1 MLRLIFAFLL
11 VPIIS
16 VHAGLVSHWGFEA
29 IGPGDTIADSQDSFN
44 GTISGNA
51 SLSPEGVQGN
61 AISFDGDSYVTIDEG
76 IFDSIQGYP
85 FSISCWV
92 RISSQPSGT
101 YAAVWLGNNNAS
113 NQYYQVGPRNSFAV
127 AAARNEPE
135 CDFYEG
141 LLESSE
147 SIDNDMWHHIAAV
160 YTASN
165 GRKLYVDGN
174 EAANGDFDCPF
185 ISQLNKVTLGCNAR
199 SSGNTDYMT
208 GLLDEVRIFN
218 HALTDIEIKEYY
230 MSDLALGY
238 WSLDS
243 NDGSD
248 DFGRYQGTVSGD
260 LTLVEGVGNSACYF
274 NGSSY
279 INISPDILDEITDYP
294 ITISYWFKTSDQG
307 SATHVACWLGK
318 SDVNDRY
325 IQTGIRQGKGML
337 TVRNP
342 NFDLGL
348 VESASNLDD
357 DVWHHTVA
365 VFNSADDRKLYIDG
379 ELDSSSNDSVPFV
392 DGMDKISI
400 GRNSRASA
408 TDYMVGSLDELYIYN
423 TALND
428 VQIKYLND
436 VVNASVQ
443 TVSQATANASEDNW
457 NTSGTWEDGYIP
469 ENIYRANFVSS
480 LPLRTPAGDVKF
492 ESLMLTI
499 RDYLYIDSQQV
510 TISNL
515 IMDNGIVHV
524 SGQCELDGNIDMAGS
539 MQIVFADSQAS
550 LTIKSNINGQGSI
563 RVDEGGEVT
572 LPGHNNQFSGDWL
585 INGIVIA
592 QSDESLGDGN
602 IIVNDGGHID
612 LGYSLQTASSLTLNE
627 GAVFDLHQDIAVG
640 SLNIKDISF
649 DIGCYDSLYLYQ
661 LYDDGTFVHSTS
673 GTGSISVGPVLGVAL
688 QSEDT
693 TSVAESLSSSDTFAV
708 ILLQNPQSTVKVTVD
723 PQFTVYGNDIQ
734 FSGTDTPGSQL
745 SLTFD
750 STNWGTPQVV
760 SVQAVID
767 GVVEPEEIA
776 TVSLVVKQDGVPIG
790 IIKPLDIIVNDS
802 EPTGLMAD
810 FDNNGEVALGD
821 LALVVSDWLQES
833 GYNLAGDLAIKM
845 DDFAVFENQ
854 WGKVVKPDSLSDYS
868 SHSVNGNDI
877 IFNCGL
883 SQIKVSMCNSQ
894 MARVQLAPDRQYRSE
909 SHPDYFMV
917 QKYDWPQVD
926 FTVSDEGSYIKI
938 TTEDMVIR
946 AQKSPFRMQM
956 FQGNNETLLVK
967 DADIKGM
974 YREDNTVGV
983 QRVEGPGS
991 GGKFGFGGGDHGRTG
1006 SLNKN
1011 SGFNQFT
1018 VTHGRVPVP
1027 FYMSTC
1033 GYGIFLNTISKN
1045 TSFDSTGGF
1054 YTDDYLDYWFMAG
1067 PSFKSILGNY
1077 SELTGRMNLFPKWA
1091 YGFMLSKYGNDN
1103 ATQDEFIDWINWLR
1117 FGGHP
1122 DDDGGDGW
1130 PIDCYVFDYGWRGA
1144 KWNPHKWDEDRYYD
1158 LEAMFNTADSLGFHV
1173 GLHNNYGTPEA
1184 HNGNF
1189 KNPEY
1194 ADEWWQAHRD
1204 PVISTGYGDWF
1215 WPDEFD
1221 VVGDNLMANRS
1232 AKVVHERWLEY
1243 TTQQRPMFLTRG
1255 GFANHHFAGAWS
1267 GDIQNTITEMNNQ
1280 IVNQQAVG
1288 LSGYPWFSHDLG
1300 GFMKKPS
1307 DNLYIRWVAEFG
1319 SFCSIMRAHGH
1330 DGREPWLYSKNAQGI
1345 LRKYLKL
1352 RYKLF
1357 PYIYSSAWQ
1366 GTSQGIPMMRAMALE
1381 YQDNADAW
1389 TKQNQYFWGD
1399 WFLVAPALSENAT
1412 DVNVW
1417 IPPGQ
1422 WYDYF
1427 NGTKYTGPQDINVR
1441 AELDEIPVFV
1451 KAGAIIPMG
1460 PDIRYAD
1467 EKPLNEITLDIYP
1480 TIGTSSYTLYEDD
1493 GVTREYL
1500 LNDAYS
1506 LTEYEYS
1513 NDGDIVRLKINSA
1526 DVNNPSMYTP
1536 ALPSEYYCKFND
1548 ISFGPSQVFKGE
1560 SLLIQCSDK
1569 MLFGSVDQG
1578 WFYDK
1583 ESHILWVNI
1592 TDDGTGCVIKFS
1604 KSSED

>member
-1 MLRLIFAFLL
+1 MFRFILVFLL
-11 VPIIS
+11 VPIIT
-16 VHAGLVSHWGFEA
+16 VHAGLVSHWGFE
-29 IGPGDTIADSQDSFN
+29 TIDAGNTISDSHGSFY
-44 GTISGNA
+44 GTISGNV
-51 SLSPEGVQGN
+51 SLSSEGVQGN
-61 AISFDGDSYVTIDEG
+61 AISFDGDSFVSIDEG
-76 IFDSIQGYP
+76 IIESIQGYP
-85 FSISCWV
+85 FSVSCWV

-101 YAAVWLGNNNAS
+101 FAAVWLGNKNTT
-113 NQYYQVGPRNSFAV
+113 NQYFQVGPRNSLATM
-127 AAARNEPE
+127 AARNEPD

-141 LLESSE
+141 LLESSV
-147 SIDNDMWHHIAAV
+147 SIDDDKWHYIVAV
-160 YTASN
+160 YSAS
-165 GRKLYVDGN
+165 GDRKLYVDGVV
-174 EAANGDFDCPF
+174 AAIGDFDCPF
-185 ISQLNKVTLGCNAR
+185 INELSKVTLGCNAR

-218 HALTDIEIKEYY
+218 HSLTSVEIKEYY

-238 WSLDS
+238 WSLDTT
-243 NDGSD
+243 DGYEES
-248 DFGRYQGTVSGD
+248 GRYQGTVSGS
-260 LTLVEGVGNSACYF
+260 LSLVEGVKNSACYF
-274 NGSSY
+274 NGSGY
-279 INISPDILDEITDYP
+279 INIASEILEEIPDYP

-307 SATHVACWLGK
+307 SSTYAACWLGK
-318 SDVNDRY
+318 SSVNDRY

-348 VESASNLDD
+348 VESQTDIDNDG
-357 DVWHHTVA
+357 WHQVVA
-365 VFNSADDRKLYIDG
+365 VFSSADQRELYIDG
-379 ELDSSSNDSVPFV
+379 ILNSSSSESVPF
-392 DGMDKISI
+392 ISDMGTVTI

-408 TDYMVGSLDELYIYN
+408 TDYMTGALDELYIYN
-423 TALND
+423 FALSD
-428 VQIKYLND
+428 QQVQYLND
-436 VVNASVQ
+436 IINGTVQ
-443 TVSQATANASEDNW
+443 EVSQVSANTIGENW
-457 NTSGTWEDGYIP
+457 NSAGTWENSYTP
-469 ENIYRANFVSS
+469 ENIFRANFVSAM
-480 LPLRTPAGDVKF
+480 PLRAPAGDVTF
-492 ESLMLTI
+492 ESLILTV
-499 RDYLYIDSQQV
+499 RDYLYLDNQEV
-510 TISNL
+510 TISSM
-515 IMDNGIVHV
+515 IMDGGILHV
-524 SGQCELDGNIDMAGS
+524 SGRCELGGNIEMKGN
-539 MQIVFADSQAS
+539 MLIEFADSQSS
-550 LTIKSNINGQGSI
+550 LTIHSKISGNGSI
-563 RVDEGGEVT
+563 TVSEGGNVE
-572 LPGHNNQFSGDWL
+572 LFGQNDSFSGEWL
-585 INGIVIA
+585 INGNVIA
-592 QSDESLGDGN
+592 IEDGSLGHGN
-602 IIVNDGGHID
+602 ITVDSGGNID
-612 LGYSLQTASSLTLNE
+612 IGYQLFTSAALTLNE
-627 GAVFDLHQDIAVG
+627 GATIDLDQDLIVG
-640 SLNIKDISF
+640 SLNIKDT
-649 DIGCYDSLYLYQ
+649 DYPVGCYDSLYLYQ
-661 LYDDGTFVHSTS
+661 IYDDGTFAHSTS
-673 GTGSISVGPVLGVAL
+673 GTGSISVGPVLGLVL
-688 QSEDT
+688 
-693 TSVAESLSSSDTFAV
+693 ESDDSTEVVEKLTSSDSFAV
-708 ILLQNPQSTVKVTVD
+708 ILLQDPHSTVEVTVD
-723 PQFTVYGNDIQ
+723 PQFTVFGNDIQ
-734 FSGTDTPGSQL
+734 LSNTDVPGSAI

-750 STNWGTPQVV
+750 STNWGTPQIV
-760 SVQAVID
+760 SVQAAID
-767 GVVEPEEIA
+767 GIVEPQEIA
-776 TVSLVVKQDGVPIG
+776 TISLVLKQNGEPIG

-821 LALVVSDWLQES
+821 LALVVSDWLQDS
-833 GYNLAGDLAIKM
+833 GYNLAGDLTIKM

-854 WGKVVKPDSLSDYS
+854 WGKVVKPDSLSNYS
-868 SHSVNGNDI
+868 SHSVIGNDI

-883 SQIKVSMCNSQ
+883 SQVKVSMCNSQ

-917 QKYDWPQVD
+917 QKYNWPQVD
-926 FTVSDEGSYIKI
+926 FTVSDEGGYIKI
-938 TTEDMVIR
+938 ATDDMVIR

-956 FQGNNETLLVK
+956 YQGDNETLLVK
-967 DADIKGM
+967 DSDLEGM
-974 YREDNTVGV
+974 YWEDSTVGV

-1033 GYGIFLNTISKN
+1033 GYGIFLNTVSKN
-1045 TSFDSTGGF
+1045 TGFDSTGGF

-1144 KWNPHKWDEDRYYD
+1144 KWNPHKWDETRYYD
-1158 LEAMFNTADSLGFHV
+1158 LAAMFEQADTLGFHV

-1189 KNPEY
+1189 TNPEY
-1194 ADEWWQAHRD
+1194 AEDWWQAHLG

-1243 TTQQRPMFLTRG
+1243 TTEQRPVFLTRG

-1267 GDIQNTITEMNNQ
+1267 GDIQNTISEMNNQ

-1366 GTSQGIPMMRAMALE
+1366 GASQGIPMMRAMALE
-1381 YQDNADAW
+1381 YQDNPDAW
-1389 TKQNQYFWGD
+1389 SKQNQYFWGD
-1399 WFLVAPALSENAT
+1399 WFLVAPALSENAS

-1417 IPPGQ
+1417 IPPGV

-1427 NGTKYTGPQDINVR
+1427 NGTKYTGPQDISVR

-1451 KAGAIIPMG
+1451 KAGAIVPMG
-1460 PDIRYAD
+1460 PEVRYAD
-1467 EKPLNEITLDIYP
+1467 EKPLDEITLDIYP
-1480 TIGTSSYTLYEDD
+1480 TIGTTSYTLFEDD
-1493 GVTREYL
+1493 GTTRNYL
-1500 LNDAYS
+1500 KNDAFA
-1506 LTEYEYS
+1506 LTKYEYGS
-1513 NDGDIVRLKINSA
+1513 DGGKTVLIIYSTDIK
-1526 DVNNPSMYTP
+1526 NPSEYMP
-1536 ALPSEYYCKFND
+1536 VLSRDYYCKFND
-1548 ISFGPSQVFKGE
+1548 ITSSPDQVSKDGV
-1560 SLLIQCSDK
+1560 LLTGYSDEAT
-1569 MLFGSVDQG
+1569 FRNAAQG
-1578 WFYDK
+1578 WFYDSQNK
-1583 ESHILWVNI
+1583 VLWTKI
-1592 TDDGTGCVIKFS
+1592 FDDGAGCII
-1604 KSSED
+1604 DIR